1 MRRRDLLKTGAIL
14 QVQAPSC
21 VRRCGRMCLTICGR
35 VINLARLKFRIGS
48 TRGHLALT

>member
-1 MRRRDLLKTGAIL
+1 MRRRDLLKKGAIL

-21 VRRCGRMCLTICGR
+21 VRRCRRMCLTIWWEG
-35 VINLARLKFRIGS
+35 INLARLKVRIGS